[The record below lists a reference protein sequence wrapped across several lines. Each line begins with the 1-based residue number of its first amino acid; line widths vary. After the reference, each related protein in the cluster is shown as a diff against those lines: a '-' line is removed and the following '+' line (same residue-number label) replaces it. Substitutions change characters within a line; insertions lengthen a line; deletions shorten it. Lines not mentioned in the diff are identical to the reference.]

1 MGPQSRRILCT
12 YWYRLTMVACVG
24 RYYGEIFQGF
34 WGVTQGGSLSP
45 TIFNFV
51 IDVVGYHW
59 GSLVVEG
66 EEVPGG

>member
-1 MGPQSRRILCT
+1 
-12 YWYRLTMVACVG
+12 MVACVG